1 MSNTIRRC
9 FIDSTPSIFLVC
21 SPLQAMC
28 AINAIKEFKI
38 HIYKFILVLVKDKRN
53 QQLFTLL
60 AQYHIQY
67 EIIYS
72 FQLGKFEKYNI
83 IKANNEGYKRAFIGD
98 MRSLMMH
105 TIAFKNLQNNSDIVY
120 LDDGNDTISLLKGM
134 QYSPKGVYEKIR
146 YEFIKKYF
154 AIIGK
159 SRKITF
165 GKFLYTIYDIPNDNY
180 VIRLNNLDTFIKE
193 KDSCAQNGIYI
204 IGTNF
209 SMYCQEGFVSKDVC
223 KQQMEKLFCCLTSD
237 NKDTTI
243 YYIPHGRDIET
254 FPKELCRKYSVIYHP
269 VDISVELYMKDLEQ
283 VPLEIYGYTSS
294 ALVNLKMMFPT
305 TRIVD
310 MVFDVVTKSRKG
322 DEIKLISDYYKTIG
336 IQQLRYH
343 F

>member
-83 IKANNEGYKRAFIGD
+83 FKANNEGYKRAFIGD

-105 TIAFKNLQNNSDIVY
+105 TIAFKKLQNNSDIVY

-134 QYSPKGVYEKIR
+134 KYSPNGVYEKIR
-146 YEFIKKYF
+146 YKFIKKYF

-180 VIRLNNLDTFIKE
+180 VIRLNNLDTFIKP
-193 KDSCAQNGIYI
+193 QI
-204 IGTNF
+204 
-209 SMYCQEGFVSKDVC
+209 
-223 KQQMEKLFCCLTSD
+223 
-237 NKDTTI
+237 
-243 YYIPHGRDIET
+243 R
-254 FPKELCRKYSVIYHP
+254 
-269 VDISVELYMKDLEQ
+269 
-283 VPLEIYGYTSS
+283 
-294 ALVNLKMMFPT
+294 NL
-305 TRIVD
+305 
-310 MVFDVVTKSRKG
+310 
-322 DEIKLISDYYKTIG
+322 
-336 IQQLRYH
+336 
-343 F
+343 